1 MAHLSKKQLKIELD
15 RTINAPANRRSEIKK
30 AYEDLVDTAIHR
42 TPPEPDVSFLTT
54 SGSGVVNIP
63 IVQPANTVLTDCVV
77 LCTADAALASANLVG
92 LRIGTTAGAVDIAAA
107 VNNAFNKGGATL
119 DTIAAGKGTSIHA
132 KIAASLSGSDFTFA
146 AYPAVY
152 TATERTL
159 HVQISGSTGD
169 TDTFNTNTGAF
180 KPILHFERL

>member
-1 MAHLSKKQLKIELD
+1 MAHISKKQLKIELD
-15 RTINAPANRRSEIKK
+15 NTVNAPANLKRAIKK

-54 SGSGVVNIP
+54 SGSGVVNIEV
-63 IVQPANTVLTDCVV
+63 VQPANTVLTDCVV
-77 LCTADAALASANLVG
+77 LCTADAVLGSANLVG
-92 LRIGTTAGAVDIAAA
+92 LRIGTAAGGTQLTNQ
-107 VNNAFNKGGATL
+107 NNAFNKGGATL
-119 DTIAAGKGTSIHA
+119 TTIAAGKGTSIHA
-132 KIAASLSGSDFTFA
+132 KIAASLSGSDFTFE

-159 HVQISGSTGD
+159 HVQISGSTGA

>member
-15 RTINAPANRRSEIKK
+15 RTINAPANRKKEIKK
-30 AYEDLVDTAIHR
+30 AYEDLIDTAIHR

-77 LCTADAALASANLVG
+77 LCTADAELGAAALVG
-92 LRIGTTAGAVDIAAA
+92 LRIGTAIGGTQIANQ
-107 VNNAFNKGGATL
+107 NNAFNKGGAALT
-119 DTIAAGKGTSIHA
+119 TIAAGKGTSIHA
-132 KIAASLSGSDFTFA
+132 KIAASLSGSDFTFE

-152 TATERTL
+152 TTTERTL

-169 TDTFNTNTGAF
+169 TDTFDTNTGAF